1 MKNRIY
7 LYAGG
12 LAFLFAMALVLPL
25 HDMINA
31 QGGHFV
37 GISSK
42 GDPAKA
48 ITIDPKSITISKGAV
63 VAWVN
68 WAEDE
73 VQIVFEE
80 GKKCEDVTEGHTK
93 FKLDADNCFVTS
105 YVRLGET
112 SSLRFTVE
120 GSFEYEVRT
129 AGGDKAKGEIVIK

>member
-1 MKNRIY
+1 MKKRIY
-7 LYAGG
+7 LYAGV
-12 LAFLFAMALVLPL
+12 LALLFATVLVLPL
-25 HDMINA
+25 HDTIHA
-31 QGGHFV
+31 QEAHFV

-48 ITIDPKSITISKGAV
+48 IIIDPNSITISKGAV

-112 SSLRFTVE
+112 SSLRFNVA
-120 GSFEYEVRT
+120 GDFKYEVRT
-129 AGGDKAKGEIVIK
+129 AGGDKVKGEIVIK